1 MDKKDIYEHLARIY
15 LDASSQK
22 KKKTKA
28 QPRLARNLAI
38 GAAALVFAL
47 SGVVYFNYRSK
58 PFSSETA
65 LVLLPEAAKINFNF
79 DPAKKEVYFLNLN
92 RLDLTRYNA
101 LAFSLKNTS
110 LQSPVTLKVEFTNI
124 YREKSAV
131 YLRDIPRRWGDFRL
145 GLSQFN
151 KISDWSRMSGLSF
164 IVEEWHVKD
173 KKGVVYIDNVRVL
186 K

>member
-15 LDASSQK
+15 LDASSKK
-22 KKKTKA
+22 KKKTKT
-28 QPRLARNLAI
+28 QPRLIRNFTI
-38 GAAALVFAL
+38 AAAVLLFSL
-47 SGVVYFNYRSK
+47 SGILYYTNRNK

-79 DPAKKEVYFLNLN
+79 DPAKKEIYFLNLN
-92 RLDLTRYNA
+92 KLDLTRYNV

-110 LQSPVTLKVEFTNI
+110 LQSPVTLKVEFTNA
-124 YREKSAV
+124 YRETSVV
-131 YLRDIPRRWGDFRL
+131 YLKDIPRKWGDFRL
-145 GLSQFN
+145 ALPRFKG
-151 KISDWSRMSGLSF
+151 ISDWSQMAGLSF

-173 KKGVVYIDNVRVL
+173 KKGVVYIDNVRLL